1 MLSIFICLIIR
12 SISLELPE
20 IRWWQN
26 CWCKKCNNKRWC
38 HAGPKGLQLEVRA
51 RRFLYYQ
58 HMTLTAKPSTF
69 DPIVLY
75 IIGHLCIWRIRIGNS
90 GGKSIW
96 NAKISRRHPDR
107 FATIN
112 QFLVISNLISSSSLL
127 SSNLAASVLWLEVSI
142 LVTTWNSDV
151 GSDQGR
157 GENDLALNF
166 NQNPIAPF
174 IGNFVFIWHCGCL
187 VKVLYHLYLIWT
199 VDGENSGQDLIQYG
213 NKTLNTP
220 LHFLI
225 HCIITDF
232 VANILNCQNKD
243 IPLRAYCHV
252 ARIV

>member
-1 MLSIFICLIIR
+1 MARGVNTGYKLKFRRRLR
-12 SISLELPE
+12 P
-20 IRWWQN
+20 
-26 CWCKKCNNKRWC
+26 
-38 HAGPKGLQLEVRA
+38 GKG
-51 RRFLYYQ
+51 
-58 HMTLTAKPSTF
+58 
-69 DPIVLY
+69 
-75 IIGHLCIWRIRIGNS
+75 
-90 GGKSIW
+90 GG
-96 NAKISRRHPDR
+96 D
-107 FATIN
+107 
-112 QFLVISNLISSSSLL
+112 
-127 SSNLAASVLWLEVSI
+127 
-142 LVTTWNSDV
+142 
-151 GSDQGR
+151 
-157 GENDLALNF
+157 DLALNF
-166 NQNPIAPF
+166 NQNPILPF